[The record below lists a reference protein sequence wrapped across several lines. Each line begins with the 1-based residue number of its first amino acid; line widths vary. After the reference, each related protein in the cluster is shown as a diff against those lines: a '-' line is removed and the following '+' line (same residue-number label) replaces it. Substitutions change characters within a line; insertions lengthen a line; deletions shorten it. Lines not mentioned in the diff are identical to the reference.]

1 MATQLDRVSP
11 ITLYNMKRQYGAA
24 IVIHKLISSTTDVRT
39 GVKNITE
46 TLYPVARAVIFPEG
60 YSRKK
65 LPRFTM
71 ENRKWQAGGSS
82 DIGQREILID
92 RKDTIGLTDLST
104 DDWIVYKGKK
114 YQIVKTDA
122 PEFDT
127 CFYITVRDI
136 GEPPEVLLNIQVESH
151 LQIDDAAAVD
161 EVE

>member
-1 MATQLDRVSP
+1 MATQLDRTSP
-11 ITLYNMKRQYGAA
+11 ITLYTMKRQYGAA
-24 IVIHKLISSTTDVRT
+24 IVIHKLLTSVTDVRT

-60 YSRKK
+60 YSRKR

-71 ENRKWQAGGSS
+71 ENRKWIAGGSS
-82 DIGQREILID
+82 DIGQREILVD
-92 RKDTIGLTDLST
+92 RKDTVGLTDLST

-114 YQIVKTDA
+114 YQVVKADA

-127 CFYITVRDI
+127 CFYVTIQDI
-136 GEPPEVLLNIQVESH
+136 GELPEEVLNIQVESH
-151 LQIDDAAAVD
+151 LQIDDATAV